1 MLCRLTYKSFSA
13 FASMCATEAFFSFLS
28 LKPISCTWHHPF
40 KKVWKNS
47 LETVL
52 CPCPFFLISRL
63 TILPPTCVREL
74 CNYECALLKTYFS
87 LFSLGCGLLMVT
99 TVLVYFIDEHS
110 HPEAI
115 KYIDPC
121 ISLLS
126 ILIIVITSWPLS
138 HKLATILLQN
148 SPVDVQKLKAEIL
161 FTFPQ
166 IFSVHEFHTW
176 SLMHGQIVANLH
188 VTYQSFD
195 VSKSPTL
202 IWRIF

>member
-1 MLCRLTYKSFSA
+1 
-13 FASMCATEAFFSFLS
+13 
-28 LKPISCTWHHPF
+28 
-40 KKVWKNS
+40 
-47 LETVL
+47 
-52 CPCPFFLISRL
+52 
-63 TILPPTCVREL
+63 
-74 CNYECALLKTYFS
+74 
-87 LFSLGCGLLMVT
+87 MVT
-99 TVLVYFIDEHS
+99 TGLVFYIDEHE

-126 ILIIVITSWPLS
+126 ILIIVLTSWPLS

-148 SPVDVQKLKAEIL
+148 SPVDVQKLKQEIL

-188 VTYQSFD
+188 VTYQSFE
-195 VSKSPTL
+195 VSGILKFL
-202 IWRIF
+202 IGPKRSKNSTFF

>member
-1 MLCRLTYKSFSA
+1 
-13 FASMCATEAFFSFLS
+13 
-28 LKPISCTWHHPF
+28 
-40 KKVWKNS
+40 
-47 LETVL
+47 
-52 CPCPFFLISRL
+52 
-63 TILPPTCVREL
+63 
-74 CNYECALLKTYFS
+74 
-87 LFSLGCGLLMVT
+87 MVT
-99 TVLVYFIDEHS
+99 TGLVFYIDEHE

-148 SPVDVQKLKAEIL
+148 SPVDVQKLKQEIL

-188 VTYQSFD
+188 VTYQSFE
-195 VSKSPTL
+195 VSGISSEASFLISIFFFNYTSKFFKSAKC
-202 IWRIF
+202 

>member
-1 MLCRLTYKSFSA
+1 MKISNSVYYVRTYYVIRQ
-13 FASMCATEAFFSFLS
+13 LS
-28 LKPISCTWHHPF
+28 L
-40 KKVWKNS
+40 
-47 LETVL
+47 
-52 CPCPFFLISRL
+52 
-63 TILPPTCVREL
+63 
-74 CNYECALLKTYFS
+74 YECYLLIYFI
-87 LFSLGCGLLMVT
+87 SLGCGLLMVT
-99 TVLVYFIDEHS
+99 TALVFFINEDR

-195 VSKSPTL
+195 VSNFFTIFTL
-202 IWRIF
+202 NYSKCRI

>member
-1 MLCRLTYKSFSA
+1 MSSYIQKLFCLCFHVCHRSIFQLS
-13 FASMCATEAFFSFLS
+13 LS

-99 TVLVYFIDEHS
+99 TVLVYFIDEDS

-138 HKLATILLQN
+138 HKLATILPQN

>member
-1 MLCRLTYKSFSA
+1 
-13 FASMCATEAFFSFLS
+13 
-28 LKPISCTWHHPF
+28 
-40 KKVWKNS
+40 
-47 LETVL
+47 
-52 CPCPFFLISRL
+52 
-63 TILPPTCVREL
+63 
-74 CNYECALLKTYFS
+74 
-87 LFSLGCGLLMVT
+87 MVT
-99 TVLVYFIDEHS
+99 TALVFFINEDR

-195 VSKSPTL
+195 VSNFFTIFTL
-202 IWRIF
+202 NYSKCRIWILAFSTNFCPIKTDLSGNTVWQQASRLQKLAK

>member
-1 MLCRLTYKSFSA
+1 
-13 FASMCATEAFFSFLS
+13 
-28 LKPISCTWHHPF
+28 
-40 KKVWKNS
+40 
-47 LETVL
+47 
-52 CPCPFFLISRL
+52 
-63 TILPPTCVREL
+63 
-74 CNYECALLKTYFS
+74 
-87 LFSLGCGLLMVT
+87 MVT
-99 TVLVYFIDEHS
+99 TGLVFYIDEHE

-126 ILIIVITSWPLS
+126 ILIIVLTSWPLS

-148 SPVDVQKLKAEIL
+148 SPVDVQKLKQEIL

-188 VTYQSFD
+188 VTYQSFE
-195 VSKSPTL
+195 VSGISSEITKFTFLKPQFSQNSHFWNLNFHKIHISEISKSREFLNKKWVLPKCAEVDFPSV
-202 IWRIF
+202 IFCSSTTKKCLENHKISTPLVPFYSTGSKAFVYTNKQGSSEAVR